1 MMLQTVSFYP
11 TACML
16 VVVKFFFV
24 YIRGLNELVSVIRNP
39 CCVCKENR
47 LHSLHCLAD
56 YNLDLIGQVSF
67 HLSPLKVML
76 KCYFLNLLKRL
87 SISQTLLFDVL
98 VVVPLSISH
107 PWRGEFLNISFSS
120 SDRINRYIWDAHQFS
135 N

>member
-1 MMLQTVSFYP
+1 MFELLLSAYSTISTQDSAHFLGMNENDATNCKFLS

-87 SISQTLLFDVL
+87 SHISNSAL
-98 VVVPLSISH
+98 
-107 PWRGEFLNISFSS
+107 
-120 SDRINRYIWDAHQFS
+120 
-135 N
+135 